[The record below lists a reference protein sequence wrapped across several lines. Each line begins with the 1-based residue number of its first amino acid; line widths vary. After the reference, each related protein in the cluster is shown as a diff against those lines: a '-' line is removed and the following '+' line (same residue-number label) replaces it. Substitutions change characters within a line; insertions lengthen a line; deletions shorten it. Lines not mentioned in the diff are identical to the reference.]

1 MATRFGGVGVQLP
14 LNQIGTNGFELQA
27 GAVFLIPPG
36 TFNVRH
42 GPYTT
47 MQTLDPV
54 TGVWRPA
61 GNDSQNWEQVDSDG
75 FNYRLANQT
84 GCPVAALLTA
94 AGSGYTSAPTVT
106 AGAGSPKLQAIMG
119 AAISTSITVVNGGSN
134 YTYPPIVNIAPP
146 PSPGWPASAYCTLSG
161 GAVSTVTVT
170 DQGAGYL
177 TAPQISIIND
187 PREGQNGVT
196 VGSGAVLSAA
206 LSTAQTVT
214 GVEVLDHGIPITGG
228 TVPALTFTGG
238 GGTGAAATLIMEWTV
253 TSYAVTNGGVGYA
266 GQVEVTTIGNGI
278 PTTASAYV
286 NPQMQTSFLRSKPAI
301 IQGALSAGVL
311 TATGQTLVDG
321 GILDNA
327 PTPLVLGAAASTVA
341 TLTLGLAGANDFFW
355 IQAG

>member
-1 MATRFGGVGVQLP
+1 
-14 LNQIGTNGFELQA
+14 
-27 GAVFLIPPG
+27 
-36 TFNVRH
+36 
-42 GPYTT
+42 
-47 MQTLDPV
+47 
-54 TGVWRPA
+54 
-61 GNDSQNWEQVDSDG
+61 
-75 FNYRLANQT
+75 
-84 GCPVAALLTA
+84 
-94 AGSGYTSAPTVT
+94 
-106 AGAGSPKLQAIMG
+106 
-119 AAISTSITVVNGGSN
+119 
-134 YTYPPIVNIAPP
+134 
-146 PSPGWPASAYCTLSG
+146 
-161 GAVSTVTVT
+161 
-170 DQGAGYL
+170 
-177 TAPQISIIND
+177 
-187 PREGQNGVT
+187 

-266 GQVEVTTIGNGI
+266 GQVEITTIGNGV

-321 GILDNA
+321 GLLSNA
-327 PTPLVLGAAASTVA
+327 PTALVLGGVQQTSTVFATVA